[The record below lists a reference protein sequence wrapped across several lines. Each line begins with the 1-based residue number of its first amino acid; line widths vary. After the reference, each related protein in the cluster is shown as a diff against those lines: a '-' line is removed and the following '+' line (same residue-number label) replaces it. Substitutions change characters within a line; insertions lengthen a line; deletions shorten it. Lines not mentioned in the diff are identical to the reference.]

1 MVGEVRLKAILR
13 ILSPCRPGEGRVH
26 LEDVVV
32 NEMLGVCHEEDT
44 EYSSELFTGTLPGGL
59 SFLATASPHRLPI
72 PILTSVN
79 TSCSHSALSAMTKP
93 GALPPSLPPLRKT
106 EVSPFPCRT
115 HPALSSPGLLDS
127 TDSLSGEGA
136 REVPQPSVGSCELFS
151 NIPVAPCPM
160 STIMFKAS

>member
-59 SFLATASPHRLPI
+59 SFLGTASPHRLPI

-93 GALPPSLPPLRKT
+93 GALPPSLPP
-106 EVSPFPCRT
+106 SPQEDRSESFSLPHT
-115 HPALSSPGLLDS
+115 PSSFLSRPSGLH
-127 TDSLSGEGA
+127 
-136 REVPQPSVGSCELFS
+136 
-151 NIPVAPCPM
+151 
-160 STIMFKAS
+160 